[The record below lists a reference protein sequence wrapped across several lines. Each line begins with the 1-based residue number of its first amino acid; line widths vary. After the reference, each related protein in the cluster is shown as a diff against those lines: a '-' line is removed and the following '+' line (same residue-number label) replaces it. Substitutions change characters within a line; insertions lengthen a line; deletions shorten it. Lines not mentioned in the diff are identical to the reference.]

1 MFRRSRPDADAQ
13 AARLVPDD
21 GAAREDVPVSV
32 SVSAEVR
39 RLDDIVSEAVKA
51 EAVTRPSIAV
61 LPFGNMSDD
70 PENDYF
76 SYGLTEDIIRLL
88 ARNRWLS
95 VSRDTRP
102 WRSRDER
109 WTRAKSASSS
119 ASGM

>member
-1 MFRRSRPDADAQ
+1 MRD
-13 AARLVPDD
+13 
-21 GAAREDVPVSV
+21 
-32 SVSAEVR
+32 
-39 RLDDIVSEAVKA
+39 LDDIVSESVKA

-61 LPFGNMSDD
+61 MPFGNMSDD

-95 VSRDTRP
+95 VISRHSTVAFQG
-102 WRSRDER
+102 EQ
-109 WTRAKSASSS
+109 WTHAKSASSS